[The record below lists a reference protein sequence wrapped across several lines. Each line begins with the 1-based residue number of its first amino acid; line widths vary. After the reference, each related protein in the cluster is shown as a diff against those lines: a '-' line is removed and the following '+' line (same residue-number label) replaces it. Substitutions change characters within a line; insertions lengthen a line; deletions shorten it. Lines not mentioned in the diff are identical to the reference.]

1 MSHAVPTLHLLCGKV
16 ASGKSTLA
24 AELSRHNLAVL
35 ISEDQWLSALFGDE
49 MSSLQD
55 YVRCASKLGQIMG
68 PHVTSMLVAGVSVVL
83 DFPANTLENRR
94 WARGLIK
101 GTGAAQILHFL
112 DVPDEVCLDR
122 LHGRNKEGAH
132 AFATTDDQF
141 RRIARHFVPPS
152 PDEGFQIITH
162 PPKSGLK

>member
-1 MSHAVPTLHLLCGKV
+1 MSHVTPTLHLLCGKV

-24 AELSRHNLAVL
+24 AQLARKNSAIL
-35 ISEDQWLSALFGDE
+35 ISEDQWLSALFGEE

-83 DFPANTLENRR
+83 DFPANTIENRR

-112 DVPDEVCLDR
+112 DVPDELCLAR
-122 LHGRNKEGAH
+122 LHKRNQEGSH
-132 AFATTDDQF
+132 AFATTEDQF
-141 RRIARHFVPPS
+141 RRIAQCFVPPS
-152 PDEGFQIITH
+152 SDEGFHVITH
-162 PPKSGLK
+162 RQ